1 MWAGKGKHC
10 LEALQALLALE
21 KMVEVLRVRARGVD
35 SVQQGATAD
44 QKAESCWSVPL
55 PCRRAHRSLSS

>member
-1 MWAGKGKHC
+1 MGWEG
-10 LEALQALLALE
+10 QALSGGSSGCLALE
-21 KMVEVLRVRARGVD
+21 KVVEVLRVRARGVD

-55 PCRRAHRSLSS
+55 PCLRAHRSLSS